1 MTGSE
6 LRAVPWLPVGG
17 GVALGVAALSADIWL
32 VPDGPGSV
40 LLWFALAGFV
50 SAAAFVL
57 DEPAAAAV
65 DAAPLPRRRRTV
77 RRLLVGLVPAVFW
90 LGGAAVA
97 ARSEPALSWPALA
110 VTGGGFLL
118 VTVTAAAILRRLGY
132 DSPGEVVG
140 AVAGAAVVLALV
152 AAPPRIGTVL
162 EAYDVSTRAT
172 ALWVVLAAASGVLM
186 SWAGS
191 DPLTRWALRRDRSGR

>member
-17 GVALGVAALSADIWL
+17 GIALGVAALSADIWL

-65 DAAPLPRRRRTV
+65 DATPLSRPSRTA
-77 RRLLVGLVPAVFW
+77 RRLLVSLVPVVFW
-90 LGGAAVA
+90 LGGTAVA
-97 ARSEPALSWPALA
+97 VRSQPALSWPALA
-110 VTGGGFLL
+110 VTGGGFL
-118 VTVTAAAILRRLGY
+118 VATVTAAAVLRRLGY

-152 AAPPRIGTVL
+152 VAPPKIGTLL

-172 ALWVVLAAASGVLM
+172 ALWVVVAAASGVLM

-191 DPLTRWALRRDRSGR
+191 DPLTRWAPRRDMKGG

>member
-17 GVALGVAALSADIWL
+17 GIALGVATLSADIWL

-40 LLWFALAGFV
+40 LLWFALAAFV

-65 DAAPLPRRRRTV
+65 DAAPLALPTRTA
-77 RRLLVGLVPAVFW
+77 RRLLVGLVPVGFW
-90 LGGAAVA
+90 LVGTAVA
-97 ARSEPALSWPALA
+97 VRSEPALSWPALA
-110 VTGGGFLL
+110 VTGGGFLV
-118 VTVTAAAILRRLGY
+118 VTVTAAAVLRRLGH

-140 AVAGAAVVLALV
+140 AAAGAAVVLALV
-152 AAPPRIGTVL
+152 VAPPKIGTVL

-172 ALWVVLAAASGVLM
+172 ALWVVLAAASGVLL

-191 DPLTRWALRRDRSGR
+191 DPLTRWAPRADRDGG

>member
-1 MTGSE
+1 MTGNE
-6 LRAVPWLPVGG
+6 VRAVPWLPVGG
-17 GVALGVAALSADIWL
+17 GIALGVATLSADIWL

-65 DAAPLPRRRRTV
+65 DAAPVARPTRTG
-77 RRLLVGLVPAVFW
+77 RRLLVGLVPAVSW
-90 LGGAAVA
+90 LGGTAVA
-97 ARSEPALSWPALA
+97 VRTEPALSWLALT
-110 VTGGGFLL
+110 VTGGGFL
-118 VTVTAAAILRRLGY
+118 VMTVTAAAVLRRLGY

-140 AVAGAAVVLALV
+140 AAAGAAVVLALV
-152 AAPPRIGTVL
+152 VSPPKIGTVL
-162 EAYDVSTRAT
+162 EAHDVSTRAA
-172 ALWVVLAAASGVLM
+172 ALWVILAAASGVVM

-191 DPLTRWALRRDRSGR
+191 DPLTRWAPRARRDGG